1 MTGFHFEAFVNAIV
15 YAVLGIVIFALSFV
29 TIDKLTP
36 HDLWKEIIE
45 DKKGKPIAKPQVD
58 SKARADV
65 AMKTPKMGDK
75 PGAKTTAP

>member
-1 MTGFHFEAFVNAIV
+1 MTGFHVEAFVNAIV

-45 DKKGKPIAKPQVD
+45 EKNIALAIIVGFM
-58 SKARADV
+58 SL
-65 AMKTPKMGDK
+65 AMGIII
-75 PGAKTTAP
+75 AAAVH

>member
-15 YAVLGIVIFALSFV
+15 YALLGIVIFALSFI

-45 DKKGKPIAKPQVD
+45 QKNIALAIIVGFL
-58 SKARADV
+58 AL
-65 AMKTPKMGDK
+65 AMGIII
-75 PGAKTTAP
+75 AAAVH

>member
-15 YAVLGIVIFALSFV
+15 YAILGIVIFAISFI

-45 DKKGKPIAKPQVD
+45 QKNIALAIIVGFM
-58 SKARADV
+58 AL
-65 AMKTPKMGDK
+65 AMGIII
-75 PGAKTTAP
+75 AAAVH

>member
-15 YAVLGIVIFALSFV
+15 YALLGIVIFALSFV

-45 DKKGKPIAKPQVD
+45 QKNIALAIIVGFM
-58 SKARADV
+58 AL
-65 AMKTPKMGDK
+65 AMGIII
-75 PGAKTTAP
+75 AAAVH

>member
-45 DKKGKPIAKPQVD
+45 QKNIALAIIVGFM
-58 SKARADV
+58 AL
-65 AMKTPKMGDK
+65 AMGIII
-75 PGAKTTAP
+75 AAAVH

>member
-15 YAVLGIVIFALSFV
+15 YALLGIVIFALSFV

-45 DKKGKPIAKPQVD
+45 DKNIALAIIVGFM
-58 SKARADV
+58 AL
-65 AMKTPKMGDK
+65 AMGIII
-75 PGAKTTAP
+75 AAAVH

>member
-15 YAVLGIVIFALSFV
+15 YALLGIVIFALSFV

-45 DKKGKPIAKPQVD
+45 DKNIALAIIVGFMAL
-58 SKARADV
+58 S
-65 AMKTPKMGDK
+65 MGIII
-75 PGAKTTAP
+75 AAAVH

>member
-15 YAVLGIVIFALSFV
+15 YALLGIVIFALSFI

-45 DKKGKPIAKPQVD
+45 QKNIALAIIVGFM
-58 SKARADV
+58 AL
-65 AMKTPKMGDK
+65 AMGIII
-75 PGAKTTAP
+75 AAAVH

>member
-15 YAVLGIVIFALSFV
+15 YALLGIVIFALSFI

-45 DKKGKPIAKPQVD
+45 DKNIALAIIVGFM
-58 SKARADV
+58 AL
-65 AMKTPKMGDK
+65 AMGIII
-75 PGAKTTAP
+75 AAAVH

>member
-15 YAVLGIVIFALSFV
+15 YALLGIVIFALSFI

-45 DKKGKPIAKPQVD
+45 EKNVALAIIVGFMALAMGIIIAAAVH
-58 SKARADV
+58 
-65 AMKTPKMGDK
+65 
-75 PGAKTTAP
+75 